1 MDKRFHAR
9 CITLGMLAA
18 AVMLLASA
26 PAALASHFQS
36 GGGSVQLG
44 PPTTLWE
51 KTFGSTTIN
60 DQEGSLGFAGTLAGN
75 GTINVLTIIGPTGPE
90 HNIGLWSAP
99 AIVHRQSGTVTVRL
113 LGTDDGTTFSG
124 TLFATGSHGLRG
136 FFGEGQFSGM
146 DMTGSGSYT
155 LNYVAPWT
163 EDRWAF
169 S

>member
-1 MDKRFHAR
+1 
-9 CITLGMLAA
+9 MLAA

-26 PAALASHFQS
+26 PAALASHFQSGGASHFQS

-51 KTFGSTTIN
+51 KTFGSTTVN
-60 DQEGSLGFAGTLAGN
+60 DQEGFLGFAGTIAGN

-99 AIVHRQSGTVTVRL
+99 AIVNGQNGTVTVRL

-124 TLFATGSHGLRG
+124 TLFATGSHGLGG
-136 FFGEGQFSGM
+136 FVGEGRFSGM

-155 LNYVAPWT
+155 LNYVAP
-163 EDRWAF
+163 
-169 S
+169 

>member
-1 MDKRFHAR
+1 MGRRFHAR
-9 CITLGMLAA
+9 GITLGMLAA

-26 PAALASHFQS
+26 PAALASHFRS

-51 KTFGSTTIN
+51 KTFGSTTVN
-60 DQEGSLGFAGTLAGN
+60 DQEGFLGFAGTIAGTIAGN
-75 GTINVLTIIGPTGPE
+75 GTINVLTIIGPIGPE

-99 AIVHRQSGTVTVRL
+99 ATVNGQSGTVTVRL

-124 TLFATGSHGLRG
+124 TLFATGSHGLGG
-136 FFGEGQFSGM
+136 FFGEGRFSGM

-155 LNYVAPWT
+155 LDYVAP
-163 EDRWAF
+163 
-169 S
+169 